1 MSKKKKYR
9 GHFCWCCGRTRPNE
23 KFSGRGHSRHIC
35 KECQKLGKE
44 EIAFRQHQRN
54 IDRLLCWD
62 GRIRRKS
69 RHVFLRYLNHT
80 NERVRGYAEMVKAH
94 NEQLRQ
100 EDREIYLAQQEDE
113 ERIMAMCEEWEND
126 QEPDDDDDDNP
137 LDDSDLEEIPF

>member
-9 GHFCWCCGRTRPNE
+9 GHFCWCCGRIRPNE

-44 EIAFRQHQRN
+44 ELAFRQCQRN
-54 IDRLLCWD
+54 IDRLLDWD

-80 NERVRGYAEMVKAH
+80 DERVRVYAEKVNAY

-100 EDREIYLAQQEDE
+100 EDRKMYLAQREDE
-113 ERIMAMCEEWEND
+113 ERMLALFEESEGYQDLN
-126 QEPDDDDDDNP
+126 DDDDDGPTEDP
-137 LDDSDLEEIPF
+137 DLEEIPF